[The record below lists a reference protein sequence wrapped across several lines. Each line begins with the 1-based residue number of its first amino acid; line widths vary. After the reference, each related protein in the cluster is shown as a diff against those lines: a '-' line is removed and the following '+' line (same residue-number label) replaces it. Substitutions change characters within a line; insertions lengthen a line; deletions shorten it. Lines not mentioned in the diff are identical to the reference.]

1 MTTLLLFAFFSIA
14 FSFMCS
20 IWEAVLLSISPSY
33 VQMKV
38 AEGGKTGELLQ
49 KFKKDVNAPLTAI
62 LSLNTVA
69 HTVGAI
75 LVGASTGA
83 AFGEGGFTIPFIDY
97 VVSYEVLVS
106 VVMTLAIL
114 ILSEIIPKNLGATYW
129 KQLAPF
135 TVKALNVLVKIFTW
149 TGFIWISDKIKK
161 ALLRGDDPH
170 GTALSRTEFV
180 AMAEAGTES
189 GELKVEEGRILKN
202 LLAFES
208 LTVHDVMTPRTVVV
222 GARKTMS
229 INDFYEKFDDSP
241 FSRYPVFGETRDQV
255 EGYVLK
261 DQVYK
266 AIIEDKGREPITSL
280 VRDLVP
286 VPESTSLHKLIDLM
300 LERREPIAMV
310 VDEFGGLEGL
320 VTMEDAMETLL
331 GLEIMDEMDTSKDM
345 QDLARRRWRKRA
357 EAMGLDLTEM
367 EGAQIDAVVEGKV
380 AEAVTDAV
388 QNAVQEAVK
397 KDASGS

>member
-1 MTTLLLFAFFSIA
+1 M
-14 FSFMCS
+14 
-20 IWEAVLLSISPSY
+20 LSISPSY
-33 VQMKV
+33 VQLKV
-38 AEGGKTGELLQ
+38 AEGGQTGELLQ
-49 KFKKDVNAPLTAI
+49 KFKNDVNAPLTAI

-83 AFGEGGFTIPFIDY
+83 AFGEGGFIIPGIEY
-97 VVSYEVLVS
+97 EVSYELIVS

-114 ILSEIIPKNLGATYW
+114 ILSEIIPKNLGATFW

-135 TVKALNVLVKIFTW
+135 TVKSLNILVKIFTW

-170 GTALSRTEFV
+170 GTALSRTEFI
-180 AMAEAGTES
+180 AMSEAGIES

-222 GARKTMS
+222 GARASWT
-229 INDFYEKFDDSP
+229 IQQFYEKFDDSP

-255 EGYVLK
+255 QGYVLK
-261 DQVYK
+261 DMVYK
-266 AIIEDKGREPITSL
+266 SIIEKADDAPITSL
-280 VRDLVP
+280 LRELLP
-286 VPESTSLHKLIDLM
+286 VPQTTSLHKLIDMM

-310 VDEFGGLEGL
+310 VDEFGGLEGI

-345 QDLARRRWRKRA
+345 QELARNRWRKRA
-357 EAMGLDLTEM
+357 TAMGIDLTAM
-367 EGAQIDAVVEGKV
+367 EEAAIDTVVDNKVDQAV
-380 AEAVTDAV
+380 DQAV
-388 QNAVQEAVK
+388 Q
-397 KDASGS
+397 DAAAAAAKNDANG